1 MFPWRSIGEVGAPAA
16 KIVDSNVTISR
27 ALRLAGVFDEANWRL
42 PGLAGDFVESGMKT
56 ETLRESPPA
65 RTARPLRVLHVLD
78 HSWPVH
84 TGYSIRS
91 LHLIA
96 AQRRLGLR
104 PQALTGPLQIV
115 DDPQPVEIVVENITY
130 RRTPYHG
137 KFSEWAISR
146 RRPILREAA
155 IVRLIRNR
163 ILELTE
169 NETFDLIHA
178 HSPALCGLGALQ
190 AARSKRIP
198 FVYELR
204 AFWEDAAVDQNKI
217 STRSPRY
224 RLSQKLED
232 YVVHRADAVVGIS
245 QSILDELKKRKT
257 DPARLFHVPNGVDV
271 EKFSLVSR
279 DEALASKLGLGGEP
293 VLGFIGSL
301 YRWEGVAWLVG
312 AVAELRRRGTA
323 CKLLIVGDGEEMP
336 AVREAVRELRAED
349 FIQILGRVPHD
360 DIERYYS
367 VVDVLVYP
375 RHSIRLTELV
385 TPLKPL
391 EAMALGKAIL
401 GSDVGGIRE
410 LVQPEKTG
418 VLFGADNVE
427 DFCEQAKR
435 LLSQTGLQRKLG
447 EEARGFILRE
457 KDWKVLAQRYIDV
470 YDFALRHR

>member
-1 MFPWRSIGEVGAPAA
+1 MRES
-16 KIVDSNVTISR
+16 
-27 ALRLAGVFDEANWRL
+27 LAGESET
-42 PGLAGDFVESGMKT
+42 PLATPFQDLSLAKHM
-56 ETLRESPPA
+56 SY
-65 RTARPLRVLHVLD
+65 RVLHVLD
-78 HSWPVH
+78 LSWPVH

-96 AQRRLGLR
+96 AQYRLGLR
-104 PQALTGPLQIV
+104 PQALTGPLQYA
-115 DDPQPVEIVVENITY
+115 DDPNASETIVENITY
-130 RRTPYHG
+130 RRTPFRG

-146 RRPILREAA
+146 RQPVLREAA

-163 ILELTE
+163 ILELLE
-169 NETFDLIHA
+169 KEPIDLIHA

-190 AARSKRIP
+190 AARSKRLP

-204 AFWEDAAVDQNKI
+204 AFWEDAAVDQNKT
-217 STRSPRY
+217 SSRSLRY

-245 QSILDELKKRKT
+245 QSILDELKKRKM
-257 DPARLFHVPNGVDV
+257 DPARLFHVPNGVDTK
-271 EKFSLVSR
+271 KFSPVSR
-279 DEALASKLGLGGEP
+279 DAGLAAKLGLGNEP

-301 YRWEGVAWLVG
+301 YRWEGVAWLVR
-312 AVAELRRRGTA
+312 AVAELRRRETA

-336 AVREAVRELRAED
+336 AVRETVRELNAGD
-349 FIQILGRVPHD
+349 FVQILGRVPHD
-360 DIERYYS
+360 EIERYYS

-410 LVQPEKTG
+410 LVQAEKTG
-418 VLFGADNVE
+418 VLYRADNVE

-447 EEARGFILRE
+447 KEAREFILRE
-457 KDWKVLAQRYIDV
+457 KDWNVLAQRYLNI
-470 YDFALRHR
+470 YDFAIRNR